1 MYVKSILLAG
11 MMIYAMVSMAQ
22 TGGDAKPVKK
32 SCSCAF
38 SSINQAG
45 LIIGERGSYIQV
57 QTINGIRYKTWF
69 AGLGVGIDY
78 YTDKGYPV
86 FIDVRKE
93 VFNKRYTPFL
103 YADGGIH
110 FADLNN
116 KKENQFETIFNN
128 GFYYDTGAG
137 YKARF
142 TKKGGLLISTGF
154 SYKYVIKR
162 MTSKSCGVAG
172 CFQNSNTYTYHLNRF
187 SVKVGWQF

>member
-1 MYVKSILLAG
+1 MYLKSTLLTG
-11 MMIYAMVSMAQ
+11 MMVCAMLSMAQ
-22 TGGDAKPVKK
+22 TGGEVKPVKK

-45 LIIGERGSYIQV
+45 LIIGERGSYVQV

-86 FIDVRKE
+86 FIDVRKD

-110 FADLNN
+110 FADVNN
-116 KKENQFETIFNN
+116 KKEDQLETTFNN

-137 YKARF
+137 YKAGF
-142 TKKGGLLISTGF
+142 TKKGGLLISAGF
-154 SYKYVIKR
+154 SYKYVIR
-162 MTSKSCGVAG
+162 RLSSKFCGFTG
-172 CFQNSNTYTYHLNRF
+172 CSQSSYIYTNHLNRF
-187 SVKVGWQF
+187 SVKVGWAF